1 MQGSRIENE
10 SFSPQ
15 ISADVADQDKK
26 VLTFGKLEPHPS
38 LRSAAS
44 SNLRHFLRKVS
55 NPKVPN
61 REIRWQKMVTVA
73 NFFFSVSAG
82 LVVFTAVDRKDRI
95 GLAALNGSLV
105 QNSQPTGIGDHE
117 CSATRH
123 PRVDVVLFPS
133 RLRDS

>member
-61 REIRWQKMVTVA
+61 REIALAKSGHCTK
-73 NFFFSVSAG
+73 FFFQCLCWFSS
-82 LVVFTAVDRKDRI
+82 I
-95 GLAALNGSLV
+95 YGSR
-105 QNSQPTGIGDHE
+105 S
-117 CSATRH
+117 
-123 PRVDVVLFPS
+123 
-133 RLRDS
+133 